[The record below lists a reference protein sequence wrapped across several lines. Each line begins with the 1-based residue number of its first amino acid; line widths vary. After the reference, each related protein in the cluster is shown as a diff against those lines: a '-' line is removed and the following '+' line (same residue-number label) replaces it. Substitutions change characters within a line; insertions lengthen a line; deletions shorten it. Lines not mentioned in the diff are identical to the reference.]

1 MEARFSMNII
11 AQAAAEPVSILL
23 AYGPMGVILLW
34 FMARGEKL
42 VVEIRSLSHRID
54 GLSKALLMDLMSR
67 DSVGIQTKAQARA
80 EIAKIDARLPGNQ
93 PSP

>member
-1 MEARFSMNII
+1 MIQQLI
-11 AQAAAEPVSILL
+11 AQAVAVDPGSILL
-23 AYGPMGVILLW
+23 TYGPMGIVLGW
-34 FMARGEKL
+34 FMLRGEKL